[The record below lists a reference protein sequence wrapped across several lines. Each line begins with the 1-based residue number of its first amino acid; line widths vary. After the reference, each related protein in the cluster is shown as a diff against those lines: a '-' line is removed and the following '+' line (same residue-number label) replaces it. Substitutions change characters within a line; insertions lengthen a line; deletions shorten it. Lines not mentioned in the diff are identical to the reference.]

1 MPTIESTMS
10 PLPMND
16 LAARMGSLLRRWKAD
31 SEGVAAVE
39 FAMIVPIMA
48 IMFIGA
54 VELSQA
60 ITVDRRVSQ
69 VASSTADLVARWS
82 PPSGS
87 GSTMGIPQSEMT
99 DITRVGGIIV
109 SPYDRVPLKIVIRS
123 VMSSPTDANNTRQW
137 WSCTFNGLGSSLV
150 CNCSNTSYAL
160 PPNLVTTLDNVVI
173 SETTYSYKPLVFDHF
188 MKKLGTAGASG
199 TYTLAETIY
208 LKPRNGQV
216 NMQQPDNTP
225 CPTPTF

>member
-10 PLPMND
+10 YLPMSNL
-16 LAARMGSLLRRWKAD
+16 LARAGGLLRRWKAD

-69 VASSTADLVARWS
+69 VASATADLVARWS

-87 GSTMGIPQSEMT
+87 GSTMGIPQSELT

-109 SPYDRVPLKIVIRS
+109 SP
-123 VMSSPTDANNTRQW
+123 
-137 WSCTFNGLGSSLV
+137 
-150 CNCSNTSYAL
+150 
-160 PPNLVTTLDNVVI
+160 TTG
-173 SETTYSYKPLVFDHF
+173 Y
-188 MKKLGTAGASG
+188 
-199 TYTLAETIY
+199 
-208 LKPRNGQV
+208 R
-216 NMQQPDNTP
+216 
-225 CPTPTF
+225 

>member
-1 MPTIESTMS
+1 MS
-10 PLPMND
+10 PLPKSDSAGRIGN
-16 LAARMGSLLRRWKAD
+16 LVRRWKD
-31 SEGVAAVE
+31 DCEGIAAVE

-87 GSTMGIPQSEMT
+87 GSTMGIPQSEIT

-109 SPYDRVPLKIVIRS
+109 SPYDRVPLRIVLRS
-123 VMSSPTDANNTRQW
+123 VMSSPTDATNTKQW
-137 WSCTFNGLGSSLV
+137 WACTFDGLGSSLS
-150 CNCSNTSYAL
+150 CTCTNTSFSL

-173 SETTYSYKPLVFDHF
+173 SEATYTYKPLVFDHF
-188 MKKLGTAGASG
+188 MKRLGASGGTPG
-199 TYTLAETIY
+199 TYTLAETIF

>member
-1 MPTIESTMS
+1 MS
-10 PLPMND
+10 RPPISNLIVR
-16 LAARMGSLLRRWKAD
+16 AGRLLQRWQAD
-31 SEGVAAVE
+31 AKGVAAVE
-39 FAMIVPIMA
+39 FAMIVPILA

-109 SPYDRVPLKIVIRS
+109 SPYDRIPLQIVIRS
-123 VMSSPTDANNTRQW
+123 VMSSPNDATNTKQW
-137 WSCTFNGLGSSLV
+137 WSCTFNGLGNSLV
-150 CNCSNTSYAL
+150 CSCSNTSYAL
-160 PPNLVTTLDNVVI
+160 PPNLVTTLDNVVM
-173 SETTYSYKPLVFDHF
+173 SEATYAYKPLVFDHF
-188 MKKLGTAGASG
+188 MKKLGTPGTPG

-216 NMQQPDNTP
+216 NMQQSNNTP

>member
-1 MPTIESTMS
+1 MPTIENTMTR
-10 PLPMND
+10 LPMND
-16 LAARMGSLLRRWKAD
+16 LAARVGRLLRRWKTNT
-31 SEGVAAVE
+31 EGVAAVE
-39 FAMIVPIMA
+39 FAMVVPIMA

-60 ITVDRRVSQ
+60 ITVDRRVTQ

-82 PPSGS
+82 SPSGS
-87 GSTMGIPQSEMT
+87 GSTNGIPQSEIT
-99 DITRVGGIIV
+99 DVMRVGGIIV
-109 SPYDRVPLKIVIRS
+109 SPYDKNPLQIIIRS
-123 VMSSPTDANNTRQW
+123 VMSSPTDANNTKQW
-137 WSCTFNGLGSSLV
+137 WSCTFNGLGSTLV
-150 CNCSNTSYAL
+150 CACSNTSYTL

-188 MKKLGTAGASG
+188 MKRLGTSGTSG
-199 TYTLAETIY
+199 TYTLGETIY

-216 NMQQPDNTP
+216 NMQQSNNTP

>member
-1 MPTIESTMS
+1 
-10 PLPMND
+10 
-16 LAARMGSLLRRWKAD
+16 
-31 SEGVAAVE
+31 
-39 FAMIVPIMA
+39 MIVPIMA

-69 VASSTADLVARWS
+69 VASATADLVARWS

-87 GSTMGIPQSEMT
+87 GSTMGIPQSELT

-150 CNCSNTSYAL
+150 CNCSNTSYSL
-160 PPNLVTTLDNVVI
+160 PPNLVTTLDNVVV
-173 SETTYSYKPLVFDHF
+173 SEATYDYKPLVFDHF
-188 MKKLGTAGASG
+188 MKKLGTASAAG